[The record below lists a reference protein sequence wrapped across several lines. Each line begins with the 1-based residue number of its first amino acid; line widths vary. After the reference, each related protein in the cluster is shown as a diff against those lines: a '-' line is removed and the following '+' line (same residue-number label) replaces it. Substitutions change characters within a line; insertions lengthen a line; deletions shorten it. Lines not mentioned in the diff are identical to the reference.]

1 MLIVSLVLGLLFIGI
16 AFLITPSNADTLLS
30 GYNTMSDAQKAE
42 FPLKDY
48 LKAFKNFHIK
58 FGVFF
63 TFASCSLWFINQEW
77 IGYHIG
83 LTPIVA
89 YLIFFYQ
96 TKHLT
101 NTGANKRLYRLGSGV
116 LVVTL
121 IFILGLFI
129 WSERDSTAVL
139 TKDGL
144 SIQGAYGLDIV
155 FNEMDSIALLSE
167 LPEIRTRLHGI
178 STDAVSKGK
187 YKGATS
193 DIRYH
198 LVIEH
203 PTDLILAVYRTTNI
217 PVFVALEAV
226 SEQELYNDL
235 QAELDQL

>member
-42 FPLKDY
+42 FPLEDY
-48 LKAFKNFHIK
+48 LKAFKNFHIR

-77 IGYHIG
+77 IGY
-83 LTPIVA
+83 
-89 YLIFFYQ
+89 
-96 TKHLT
+96 
-101 NTGANKRLYRLGSGV
+101 ANKRLYRLGSGV

-139 TKDGL
+139 KKDGL
-144 SIQGAYGLDIV
+144 SINGAYGLDIA

-178 STDAVSKGK
+178 STGAVSKGK

-226 SEQELYNDL
+226 SEQQLYNDL